1 MKQKHVFICESDVYE
16 NMRVHVL
23 WIGKSQREQRE
34 RDALIRVA
42 SVDKDVYFAQYDC
55 AACEFLR
62 RLSEQIYPCL
72 APRQAFEKFYEN
84 NVIQSSLH
92 DVEDIVKSFPTN
104 THVKNPK
111 YLTNEIKFFKRC

>member
-1 MKQKHVFICESDVYE
+1 MKEKHVFICESDVYE

-42 SVDKDVYFAQYDC
+42 SVDKDVYFARYDC

-62 RLSEQIYPCL
+62 RLSEQIYVNL

-84 NVIQSSLH
+84 NVIQSSLK
-92 DVEDIVKSFPTN
+92 DVLNILKSFPTN

-111 YLTNEIKFFKRC
+111 YLTHEIKLFKRC

>member
-16 NMRVHVL
+16 NMGVHVL

-34 RDALIRVA
+34 RDALIRIA
-42 SVDKDVYFAQYDC
+42 SVDKDVYFARYDC
-55 AACEFLR
+55 ATCEFLR
-62 RLSEQIYPCL
+62 RLSEQIYVNL
-72 APRQAFEKFYEN
+72 APRQAFEKFNEN

-92 DVEDIVKSFPTN
+92 DVEDIVKSLPTN

-111 YLTNEIKFFKRC
+111 YLTNEIKFFKRS

>member
-1 MKQKHVFICESDVYE
+1 MKVKHVFICESDVYE

-42 SVDKDVYFAQYDC
+42 SVDKDVYFARYDC

-84 NVIQSSLH
+84 NVIQSSLQ
-92 DVEDIVKSFPTN
+92 DVEDIVKSIPTN
-104 THVKNPK
+104 TQVKNPK
-111 YLTNEIKFFKRC
+111 SLSNEIKFFQRR